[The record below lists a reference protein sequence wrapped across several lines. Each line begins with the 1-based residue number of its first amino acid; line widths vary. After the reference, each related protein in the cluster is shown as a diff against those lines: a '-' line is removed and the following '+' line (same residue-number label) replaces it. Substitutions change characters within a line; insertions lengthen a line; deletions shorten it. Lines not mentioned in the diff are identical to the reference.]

1 MQPKILLVHTGNET
15 FVKLDRDILST
26 FANVHDYYARR
37 KFPFELSRCWQ
48 GVKDSDAVFC
58 WFASWNSFWTI
69 LLARLFQ
76 KPSILVIGGYD
87 LANLP
92 EANYGHQRGRLEK
105 WLSRWTMKLA
115 TILITNSSYS
125 QQEAEQNA
133 GVPSKRVRVIYH
145 GLPDAFGALPAGPKE
160 NMALTVGG
168 VDWSNLKRK
177 GLEPFVRAAQYLPA
191 TKFVVI
197 GVWADNSI
205 QYLRSIA
212 SPNVLFTGRVTDE
225 ELFDYYQRASVY
237 VQASLHE
244 GFGMSVAEAM
254 LAGCIPVVTRH
265 GALPEVVGDS
275 GFYAASLEPP
285 ELAKVMEIAL
295 CSPTALRE
303 EYRQRILSHFPI
315 SQRRESLRRVVFSIW
330 SDQNAET

>member
-48 GVKDSDAVFC
+48 DVRASDAVFC

-92 EANYGHQRGRLEK
+92 EANYGHQRGGLKK
-105 WLSRWTMKLA
+105 WISRWTMKLS
-115 TILITNSSYS
+115 TILITNSCYS
-125 QQEAEQNA
+125 QTEAEQNA
-133 GVPSKRVRVIYH
+133 GIPAARVRVIYH
-145 GLPDAFGALPAGPKE
+145 GLPDVFGNLSQDRRE

-168 VDWSNLKRK
+168 VNWSNLRRK
-177 GLEPFVRAAQYLPA
+177 GIEPFVRAASCLPS
-191 TKFVVI
+191 TRFFVV
-197 GVWADNSI
+197 GAWEDDSI

-212 SPNVLFTGRVTDE
+212 SSNVFFTGRVSDE
-225 ELFDYYQRASVY
+225 ELHDCYQRAAVY

-244 GFGMSVAEAM
+244 GFGLSVAEAM
-254 LAGCIPVVTRH
+254 LAGCIPVVTQH

-275 GFYAASLEPP
+275 GFYTASLEPP
-285 ELAKVMEIAL
+285 ELAKVIEIAM
-295 CSPTALRE
+295 CSPDALRE
-303 EYRQRILSHFPI
+303 ECRERILRHF
-315 SQRRESLRRVVFSIW
+315 SLEKRRELLKQVLFSIW
-330 SDQNAET
+330 SYQNAEN